1 MKNKNNDEKIII
13 DLLNIINKLL
23 KKYKKKIKKKQ
34 VKIPFYSSGILDSL
48 DFVNLIEQIEKKY
61 NFKFNLSEID
71 VDITIQDLSKLVL
84 RKKNE
89 Q

>member
-1 MKNKNNDEKIII
+1 MKSKNNDEKIII
-13 DLLNIINKLL
+13 EILNIINKIL
-23 KKYKKKIKKKQ
+23 KKYKKNIKKNQ
-34 VKIPFYSSGILDSL
+34 IKIPFYSSGILDSL
-48 DFVNLIEQIEKKY
+48 DFVNLIQLIEKKY

-89 Q
+89 R